1 MKTTAELRRL
11 AHPADAR
18 GTRARIAV
26 LPFDDLTPDGP
37 AASVADTL
45 MALVISNLAARDG
58 IPWCPGARPC
68 ATGTPARRSP
78 TSPATSMRAAS
89 WQVADELAAAAN
101 D

>member
-58 IPWCPGARPC
+58 ISVVS
-68 ATGTPARRSP
+68 RRS
-78 TSPATSMRAAS
+78 SLRYRDARAALADIARDLDAS
-89 WQVADELAAAAN
+89 RIVAGGRRAGRRG
-101 D
+101 